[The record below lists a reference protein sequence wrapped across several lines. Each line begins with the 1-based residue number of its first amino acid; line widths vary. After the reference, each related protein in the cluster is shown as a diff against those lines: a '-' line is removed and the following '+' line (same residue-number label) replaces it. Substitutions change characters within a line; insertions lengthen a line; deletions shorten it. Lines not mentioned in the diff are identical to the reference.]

1 MFVSCNFHLNMLCLA
16 GRKKCLRK
24 GGSHHQVFDR
34 LMRIIALFYPP
45 DRCYARQIDG
55 YGHCQLLDMEL

>member
-1 MFVSCNFHLNMLCLA
+1 MLCLS
-16 GRKKCLRK
+16 GLKKCLRK
-24 GGSHHQVFDR
+24 GDSHHQVFDR
-34 LMRIIALFYPP
+34 LMRLSDLFYPP